1 MEEDFDDD
9 KKVYEIVG
17 TSKNSKVLNDEDEF
31 EECDCEDE
39 NCECDD
45 EKCECHNHQ
54 SFEEIEIDI
63 LEFGLNDSD
72 IEELISK
79 LLELFELSATAL
91 AKKDINFTK
100 PMDEEKIVNKLN
112 NILEQNKII
121 ARGLA
126 LMSEGGESEK
136 AIQPAMPPQFRQSPA
151 PAHGISPTTKGEYQK
166 SPFKGF

>member
-79 LLELFELSATAL
+79 LLELRE
-91 AKKDINFTK
+91 TK
-100 PMDEEKIVNKLN
+100 HQVEFDLDEENKF
-112 NILEQNKII
+112 II
-121 ARGLA
+121 NYENDEFDDEE
-126 LMSEGGESEK
+126 MGGEDE
-136 AIQPAMPPQFRQSPA
+136 
-151 PAHGISPTTKGEYQK
+151 
-166 SPFKGF
+166 